1 MNKLFFVILFL
12 ISNKVIA
19 QKFVPPGGKQL
30 LIIGQDLEAVKNY
43 SSTNKFPSPGG
54 HTVYVSLYG
63 INSPTGP
70 YPFGG
75 LGEDR
80 DGVPVA
86 AVDWGAGLVS
96 AHTAAFDPLYK
107 NSVLVIGLSMND
119 ESKKIEGIAKGNFDA
134 EIDRLAKFISKVN
147 KPVFLR
153 IGYEFEG
160 AWNPSY
166 KDPEIYK
173 AAFRGVTEGLR
184 KQGVTNFATVWQ
196 TSASPID
203 DIIEKKREKIEDWYP
218 GDDVVDWMGLSWFL
232 NPQIQSST
240 SPIKTT
246 QEELAEELLNL
257 ARSHNKPVM
266 IAESAPQ
273 GYDIK
278 RLTKRN
284 ITGILDG
291 PAGEGLHQLKAKQI
305 WKQWYEPFF
314 RFIDKNKELIKA
326 VAYINTNWDNQSMW
340 GSPYNGGYWGNSQV
354 QDNEYI
360 SRKWQQRIN
369 KKNWLHG
376 DSNLFSILNSSNRN

>member
-1 MNKLFFVILFL
+1 MNRLFFFALLF
-12 ISNKVIA
+12 IINTSAA
-19 QKFVPPGGKQL
+19 QTLVPPGGKQL

-43 SSTNKFPSPGG
+43 SATNKYPSPGG
-54 HTVYVSLYG
+54 HTVYMSLYG
-63 INSPTGP
+63 INSSEGP
-70 YPFGG
+70 YPYGG

-80 DGVPVA
+80 NGKPVG

-96 AHTAAFDPLYK
+96 AHTAAFDSLYK
-107 NSVLVIGLSMND
+107 NSVLVIGLSLND
-119 ESKKIEGIAKGNFDA
+119 GSEKIEGISKGDFDA
-134 EIDRLAKFISKVN
+134 EIERLAKFINKVR
-147 KPVFLR
+147 KPVYLR

-173 AAFRGVTEGLR
+173 AAFRKVTEGLR
-184 KQGVTNFATVWQ
+184 KQAAKNFVTVWQ

-203 DIIEKKREKIEDWYP
+203 DLIENKHEKIEDWYP

-232 NPQIQSST
+232 NPTVKSST
-240 SPIKTT
+240 SLIKTT
-246 QEELAEELLNL
+246 QGELAEELLNL
-257 ARSHNKPVM
+257 ARKHNKPVM

-278 RLTKRN
+278 LLTKRN

-291 PAGEGLHQLKAKQI
+291 PAGKGLHQITAKQI

-314 RFIDKNKELIKA
+314 NFINKNKELIKA
-326 VAYINTNWDNQSMW
+326 VAYINTNWDKQSMW

-354 QDNEYI
+354 QDNGYI
-360 SRKWQQRIN
+360 SKKWNQKIN

-376 DSNLFSILNSSNRN
+376 DSQLFSTLSYHE

>member
-1 MNKLFFVILFL
+1 MNKLFFFVLFF
-12 ISNKVIA
+12 ISNTGVA
-19 QKFVPPGGKQL
+19 QKLVPPGGKQL

-43 SSTNKFPSPGG
+43 SATNKYPSPGG
-54 HTVYVSLYG
+54 HTVYISLYG
-63 INSPTGP
+63 INSPEGP
-70 YPFGG
+70 YPYGG

-80 DGVPVA
+80 DGKPVA

-119 ESKKIEGIAKGNFDA
+119 GSKKIEGIAKGDFDA
-134 EIDRLAKFISKVN
+134 EIDRLAKFIKKVN
-147 KPVFLR
+147 KPVYLR

-160 AWNPSY
+160 VWNPSY
-166 KDPEIYK
+166 KDPETYK
-173 AAFRGVTEGLR
+173 AAFRRITERLR
-184 KQGVTNFATVWQ
+184 KQGINNFATVWQ

-232 NPQIQSST
+232 NPAVKSST
-240 SPIKTT
+240 SLIKTT
-246 QEELAEELLNL
+246 QGELAEELLSL
-257 ARSHNKPVM
+257 ARRHNKPVM

-278 RLTKRN
+278 MLTKRN

-291 PAGEGLHQLKAKQI
+291 PSGGDLRQI
-305 WKQWYEPFF
+305 QEREIWEQWYKPFF
-314 RFIDKNKELIKA
+314 GFIDKNKNLIKA

-354 QDNEYI
+354 QDNAYI
-360 SRKWQQRIN
+360 SKKWKEKIS

-376 DSNLFSILNSSNRN
+376 NGNLFSILNSSKPD